1 MGVVRLA
8 AEPTAGPAETPA
20 DAEAAAAAGTT
31 GAIIRTGSTSCRCQ
45 SSSQP
50 ASDDDGGGG
59 ASPR

>member
-8 AEPTAGPAETPA
+8 AEPTAGPAEIPA
-20 DAEAAAAAGTT
+20 DAAAAGTT

-50 ASDDDGGGG
+50 ASGDDGGGG